1 MSGDNSEGGS
11 FSDEASALLEDPVG
25 YIRGVVLSVV
35 TGSVISVVSF
45 AISTGFDLSES
56 LRSALAKGGGAVTE
70 SMLSVW
76 GVGETVLALPIELSG
91 DLAASAG
98 ILGPVVAAGSF
109 ALTAAIAGLTVY
121 ALWRAV
127 VIIT

>member
-1 MSGDNSEGGS
+1 MSSKETDEESLSE
-11 FSDEASALLEDPVG
+11 EASDLLSDPVG
-25 YIRGVVLSVV
+25 YIRGIVLSVV
-35 TGSVISVVSF
+35 VSTVISVVTF
-45 AISTGFDLSES
+45 VVSTGLDVSDA
-56 LRSALAKGGGAVTE
+56 LRSALSSGGVAVSE

-76 GVGETVLALPIELSG
+76 GIVETVFVIPIELSG

-109 ALTAAIAGLTVY
+109 GLTAAIAGFTIY